1 MMQQEFID
9 QADESPRSLLKAG
22 QEDLYLALV
31 FGFQLEM
38 GSCFLIHQALY
49 RCSAACNSFYIRRFV
64 FITKEERKILTLHM
78 TQRMNIFSSRER
90 DELCETWLK
99 LGSTLGYFRAF

>member
-49 RCSAACNSFYIRRFV
+49 RCCSLQLILHKEIRFHNEGGEENPDAAHDTKNEYF
-64 FITKEERKILTLHM
+64 FIE
-78 TQRMNIFSSRER
+78 RER
-90 DELCETWLK
+90 WIMWNLAEAWKHTGL
-99 LGSTLGYFRAF
+99 F